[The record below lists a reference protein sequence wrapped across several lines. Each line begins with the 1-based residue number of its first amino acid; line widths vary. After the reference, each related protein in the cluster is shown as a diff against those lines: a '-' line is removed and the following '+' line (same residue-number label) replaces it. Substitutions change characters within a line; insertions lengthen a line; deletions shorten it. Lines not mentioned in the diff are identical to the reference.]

1 MQHTPISRIQ
11 RTLELAGINRRRSP
25 RWIAEAS
32 SNQVSRIDSARLG
45 LNVK

>member
-1 MQHTPISRIQ
+1 MQHTPINRIQ
-11 RTLELAGINRRRSP
+11 RVLELAGVNRRRSP

-32 SNQVSRIDSARLG
+32 SNQVSRIDSARIG

>member
-1 MQHTPISRIQ
+1 MKHTPSNRIQ
-11 RTLELAGINRRRSP
+11 RTLELAGVNRRRSP

-32 SNQVSRIDSARLG
+32 SDQVSRIDSARIG